1 MIALAPVVVALVGA
15 IALAAGLGFPASDT
29 ALLVVA
35 GLGGSGAATLVGAA
49 VVRTLGRRS
58 LQAHEVAL
66 SLTAS
71 AAVAAGA
78 LAVAAAMFLSTHDLQ
93 VLLVVL
99 VISTGTAV
107 ASASVLSARV
117 GASIER
123 LAALAR
129 RFDEHDGERE
139 DEAGGGTVTELA
151 RVEDEL
157 REARVRLEQA
167 SRRQSALE
175 QSRRELVAWVSH
187 DLRSP
192 LASIRA
198 MAEALE
204 DEVVADTTSVQ
215 RYHRSIRG
223 ESERLSSLVD
233 DLFELSRITSGSLEL
248 HRVTVPV
255 EELLADAVALAA
267 PSAEVHGIELR
278 LALEEDAM
286 VDVAPAELSR
296 VLHNL
301 LENAIRHTPS
311 GGHVLV
317 ETRLAGNQVEVAVN
331 DRCGGI
337 PIEDLDRVFD
347 VAFRGDTSRGK
358 DRGGG
363 LGLAIA
369 KGLVEAHDGTIDVGN
384 HHQGCR
390 FTVRLPVVA

>member
-1 MIALAPVVVALVGA
+1 MALLPVVVAVVGA
-15 IALAAGLGFPASDT
+15 VALAAGLGFPASDT

-35 GLGGSGAATLVGAA
+35 GLGGSAAATLVGAA

-78 LAVAAAMFLSTHDLQ
+78 LAVAAAMFLSTHDLR

-99 VISTGTAV
+99 LISTGTAV
-107 ASASVLSARV
+107 TSASVLSARV
-117 GASIER
+117 GAGIER
-123 LAALAR
+123 LAVLAR
-129 RFDEHDGERE
+129 RMDERGGEAE
-139 DEAGGGTVTELA
+139 GEAFGTVTELA
-151 RVEDEL
+151 RAEDEL
-157 REARVRLEQA
+157 RDARVRLEEA
-167 SRRQSALE
+167 RRRQSALE

-248 HRVTVPV
+248 RRVAVPV

-267 PSAEVHGIELR
+267 PSADVHGIDLR
-278 LALEEDAM
+278 LALEEDAV

-317 ETRLAGNQVEVAVN
+317 ETHRAGDHVEVAVN

-337 PIEDLDRVFD
+337 PVDDLDRVFD
-347 VAFRGDTSRGK
+347 VAFRGDASRGK
-358 DRGGG
+358 AGGGG

-369 KGLVEAHDGTIDVGN
+369 KGLVEAHDGTIDVNN